1 MRIGINIPNE
11 LHQRLE
17 PLKPELNISQ
27 VCREALAAK
36 AASHERMREW
46 LGDDGI
52 SEVVNSVSERVT
64 VREQTYL
71 SILSAIEVDDW
82 EQLGYEDAVAWVQVA
97 EQEDWDILHRT
108 RKFNPGLSGIMPLP
122 IEGIKFFQNRWQ
134 DMYDQIMRQDE
145 DFVDWF
151 FEEHGDID
159 RDGAEREYKTAWLAY
174 VNAVWDRLI
183 QRQKERRE
191 ESQVE
196 RSQQR
201 QEARRNRTQPQLPE
215 QLLNRLSADYQK
227 IITIELGKRNG
238 QPCIRGMPITVYD
251 VLAYLAGGMTE
262 AEVLADFPEL
272 TREDILA
279 CYAFAA
285 EPKRRILHSY
295 PEIHAH
301 ISPEL
306 EAQPD
311 KPPFRVIP
319 HNSGFAPGVD
329 EMQLNRLNSQL
340 EEEELLAKLTGSG
353 TTEPEPEAQSEKPP
367 FRVVPNHSKLA
378 PGVESMNL
386 NHLAAELDDEL
397 FLAKMERDRARERE
411 QEKSQ

>member
-11 LHQRLE
+11 LHKRLE

-36 AASHERMREW
+36 ADSHERMLEW

-52 SEVVNSVSERVT
+52 SEVVNCVSEKVS
-64 VREQTYL
+64 VREQEYL

-97 EQEDWDILHRT
+97 EQADWDILHRT

-122 IEGIKFFQNRWQ
+122 IDGIKFFQNRWW
-134 DMYDQIMRQDE
+134 DMHDQIIRQDE

-159 RDGAEREYKTAWLAY
+159 RDAAEREYKTAWLAY

-183 QRQKERRE
+183 QLQKERRE

-196 RSQQR
+196 RSKQR
-201 QEARRNRTQPQLPE
+201 QEARRNRIPPQVPE

-238 QPCIRGMPITVYD
+238 QPCIRGMHITVYD

-272 TREDILA
+272 THEDILA

-285 EPKRRILHSY
+285 EPKRRIWHSY

-301 ISPEL
+301 ILPEP

-311 KPPFRVIP
+311 KPRFRVIP
-319 HNSGFAPGVD
+319 HNGKFAPGVA
-329 EMQLNRLNSQL
+329 E
-340 EEEELLAKLTGSG
+340 
-353 TTEPEPEAQSEKPP
+353 
-367 FRVVPNHSKLA
+367 
-378 PGVESMNL
+378 MNL